1 MNSFVQIVSCL
12 FDSDY
17 NFHKDEKAIRL
28 NTEPDEMFFDQYF
41 LQLVIALDILFQ
53 RMFEHIYYLLGQD
66 VHKILLPSAKTPISI
81 AILSAMPINRH
92 CG

>member
-1 MNSFVQIVSCL
+1 MSSFVQIVSCL

-17 NFHKDEKAIRL
+17 NFHKDENAIRL
-28 NTEPDEMFFDQYF
+28 NTEPDEMFFHQYF

-66 VHKILLPSAKTPISI
+66 VHKIHIYGLMFCHSNQKDNRQFLL
-81 AILSAMPINRH
+81 
-92 CG
+92 